1 MSAAPIPP
9 HPRVPVWLRPLTRR
23 PGEVQ
28 FGVLAD
34 GPVVSGIDT
43 VEALLLRRLDGAL
56 PLDVVDHLALD
67 AGIPHERWRTL
78 LELLAR
84 LGVLTESAGPGTH
97 DADDPA
103 HTPRRATSPATSP
116 GAPPT
121 TSPLQIPGANP
132 AATRARPSGTDLG
145 AGVLAT
151 PREGPDGTGGLP
163 RVVVDGC
170 GPVASEIA
178 AALARTGV
186 RVVHGRAA
194 VDRALASPDR
204 PRPDLV
210 VLVGSPVVDPRRAD
224 PWLRRGIVHL
234 PVTPAAPR
242 TVIGPVVDGSASAPC
257 LWCLEHHR
265 ADRDEAWPTVMS
277 QSVATIASATVASAT
292 HPWGGQ
298 GRTSTPAPRDVA
310 TGPDGTDA
318 AQTDEAADPTDPA
331 DPASVAVAVDVDG
344 THDALAPG
352 LAQLVVGSVTLLVSG
367 ALQGRLPPPGVS
379 VEVSP
384 PWPRLDHRRWPVHPL
399 CTGHLIVR
407 PSTAQPSTSGA
418 RGERP

>member
-78 LELLAR
+78 LELLAG
-84 LGVLTESAGPGTH
+84 LGVLTESTGPYARDADTPARPASRATRPPASPAAPPASGPG
-97 DADDPA
+97 A
-103 HTPRRATSPATSP
+103 TP
-116 GAPPT
+116 
-121 TSPLQIPGANP
+121 
-132 AATRARPSGTDLG
+132 ARPSGTDLG

-151 PREGPDGTGGLP
+151 PPGSPEVPDGTGRTGGMP
-163 RVVVDGC
+163 RVVVDGR
-170 GPVASEIA
+170 GAVASEIA
-178 AALARTGV
+178 AALARNGV
-186 RVVHGRAA
+186 RVVHGRTA

-242 TVIGPVVDGSASAPC
+242 TVIGPVVDGSPSAPC

-277 QSVATIASATVASAT
+277 QFVATAASATY
-292 HPWGGQ
+292 PWGGQ
-298 GRTSTPAPRDVA
+298 GRASAPAPGEPID
-310 TGPDGTDA
+310 TGNGPDA
-318 AQTDEAADPTDPA
+318 AYPAHAVDPTDRTDLAAGA
-331 DPASVAVAVDVDG
+331 DADG
-344 THDALAPG
+344 TPDALAPG

-399 CTGHLIVR
+399 CTGHLV
-407 PSTAQPSTSGA
+407 AQPSTTGP

>member
-1 MSAAPIPP
+1 MSAAAIPP

-78 LELLAR
+78 LELLAH
-84 LGVLTESAGPGTH
+84 LGVLTESTGPETRDAPTHTAIRAPGPAAGPV
-97 DADDPA
+97 
-103 HTPRRATSPATSP
+103 
-116 GAPPT
+116 APPA
-121 TSPLQIPGANP
+121 S
-132 AATRARPSGTDLG
+132 RPS
-145 AGVLAT
+145 AA
-151 PREGPDGTGGLP
+151 RAP

-170 GPVASEIA
+170 GAVAAEIA

-242 TVIGPVVDGSASAPC
+242 TVIGPVVDGSPSAPC

-277 QSVATIASATVASAT
+277 QSVATVASAS
-292 HPWGGQ
+292 HPWGGP
-298 GRTSTPAPRDVA
+298 GLTATPVAREARGTRDAPDAGDTAGGARAAGAAGVA
-310 TGPDGTDA
+310 DDADGM
-318 AQTDEAADPTDPA
+318 
-331 DPASVAVAVDVDG
+331 
-344 THDALAPG
+344 HDALAPG

-367 ALQGRLPPPGVS
+367 ALAGRLPPPGVS

-399 CTGHLIVR
+399 CTGHLI
-407 PSTAQPSTSGA
+407 AQPSTTGA
-418 RGERP
+418 RAERP